1 MKHPVVPP
9 VVLIIGAWNYP
20 IHLTLASYLGDGGIV
35 CGGQVD
41 RGERDI
47 ELIII
52 KNLSPSAPVMQAE
65 IFGLILPVLAVKNM
79 DEAVAFVNGRDKPP
93 AFYIFTKDLA
103 AIQSILVRTTSG
115 GVCINEANNHLAV
128 SDPPFGGVG
137 PNRLGKYHGEWGF
150 RDFSNARAVLDHE
163 TSFDPAVRYR
173 PYDAVKIDRMKRQM
187 NLRVPGIFIPMLKLI
202 LRHVG
207 DLIMKFM

>member
-79 DEAVAFVNGRDKPP
+79 DEAVAFVNGRDKPL
-93 AFYIFTKDLA
+93 AFYIFSEDLA
-103 AIQSILVRTTSG
+103 ALKTSSHAPIPAGCASTKPITTWPSQTRRLAGWVRIGWVNITANGVSATSPTRARYSTTRPAST
-115 GVCINEANNHLAV
+115 
-128 SDPPFGGVG
+128 PPCATG
-137 PNRLGKYHGEWGF
+137 PMTR
-150 RDFSNARAVLDHE
+150 
-163 TSFDPAVRYR
+163 
-173 PYDAVKIDRMKRQM
+173 
-187 NLRVPGIFIPMLKLI
+187 
-202 LRHVG
+202 
-207 DLIMKFM
+207 